1 MTERVPSG
9 GLPRT
14 PGLPHPPPPQPE
26 LQEQATA
33 ERSATRPIALALTV
47 SMAASIGLGVVYALG
62 GQVQLEG
69 LLLFFA
75 LGGIAVGFIVWG
87 QKLLPQGP
95 YVQDRHALTSGVA
108 DQEETSET
116 FEEGAES
123 LERRRLLVRLLTGAF
138 VALGTALVFPVRS
151 LGSAPGSSLFR
162 TAWRRGSRVID
173 ENDRPVRPEDLDV
186 GGVLTVFPAG
196 NNGSADSQTLLI
208 KLGAG
213 EYRPKPGREDWAVG
227 DVVAFS
233 KVCPHAGCP
242 VGLYEPD
249 THRLFCPC
257 HQSVFNVLDACQ
269 PRSGPATRP
278 LAQLPLTVDRDGYL
292 VARSDYTEPIGPGFW
307 DRDR

>member
-1 MTERVPSG
+1 M
-9 GLPRT
+9 L
-14 PGLPHPPPPQPE
+14 
-26 LQEQATA
+26 
-33 ERSATRPIALALTV
+33 
-47 SMAASIGLGVVYALG
+47 ASISLGVVYALG

-69 LLLFFA
+69 VLLFFA
-75 LGGIAVGFIVWG
+75 FGGIAVGFIVWG

-95 YVQDRHALTSGVA
+95 YVQERHPLTSGA
-108 DQEETSET
+108 EEQEEATEA

-138 VALGTALVFPVRS
+138 VALGAALVFPVRS

-173 ENDRPVRPEDLDV
+173 ENDHPVRPEDIDV

-208 KLGAG
+208 RLGPG
-213 EYRPKPGREDWAVG
+213 EYRARPGREDWAVG

-233 KVCPHAGCP
+233 KVCTHAGCP
-242 VGLYEPD
+242 VGLYEAD

-257 HQSVFNVLDACQ
+257 HQSVFAVLEAAE
-269 PRSGPATRP
+269 PTSGPATRP
-278 LAQLPLTVDRDGYL
+278 LPQLPLSVDGDGYL

-307 DRDR
+307 NRGR